1 MALACL
7 VAISR
12 RGPDVIIALYFLRS
26 QAYAGRIFFFL
37 SANSVRIKAKTSLTY
52 KYVLATLRCSQQI
65 STNSEV
71 AKYKLLSLM
80 VDKSHNISQHNHHH
94 RLRYL
99 QLFVLHYSFVRI
111 WNIHSQNTAKCCS
124 NHNADIV

>member
-1 MALACL
+1 ML
-7 VAISR
+7 
-12 RGPDVIIALYFLRS
+12 GD
-26 QAYAGRIFFFL
+26 FFFL